1 MKPGILTT
9 TGKLERTAGSSL
21 GQLCGWGQGTG
32 SSEAKMAKVTSAR
45 ALWDLRH
52 TALKES

>member
-9 TGKLERTAGSSL
+9 TGKLERMAGSSL

>member
-1 MKPGILTT
+1 MKPSSLTT
-9 TGKLERTAGSSL
+9 TGKLERTVGSSL

-32 SSEAKMAKVTSAR
+32 SSEARMAKVTSAS

-52 TALKES
+52 TALEES